1 MKPAEYHNW
10 YETVR
15 GRWIGEVEFRL
26 VRRLLDA
33 KPAES
38 VLDVG
43 CGTGFFT
50 HRFAR
55 AGAKVTGLDPNIEW
69 LAFAA
74 AQAGTDENYVAG
86 RAERLPFPDRSFD
99 HAVSIAAL
107 CFLDDPRRGLTEML
121 RVARRRF
128 AVGLLNRSSTLYF
141 EKGRHGGSGA
151 YRGAHWY
158 TPAEVG
164 GFFDGLNVA
173 RLSVRTAIFDARGNA
188 FARAAERLLPNA
200 LPWGAFV
207 VVAGDVAGAIDTSRF
222 GRVIFK

>member
-1 MKPAEYHNW
+1 MEPADYHRW
-10 YETVR
+10 YETAR

-26 VRRLLDA
+26 VRRLLDPR
-33 KPAES
+33 PAES

-43 CGTGFFT
+43 CGTGYFT

-55 AGAKVTGLDPNIEW
+55 AAAKVTGVDPNIEW
-69 LAFAA
+69 LTFAA
-74 AQAGTDENYVAG
+74 TQAGPDESYVAG

-107 CFLDDPRRGLTEML
+107 CFMDDPSAGFTEML

-141 EKGRHGGSGA
+141 EKGRHGGTGA
-151 YRGAHWY
+151 YRGARWY
-158 TPAEVG
+158 TPAGVG
-164 GFFDGLNVA
+164 AFFDGLNVP
-173 RLSVRTAIFDARGNA
+173 RLSIRTAVFDARGGA
-188 FARAAERLLPNA
+188 LARAAERLLPNT

-207 VVAGDVAGAIDTSRF
+207 VVAGDAVAAR
-222 GRVIFK
+222 K

>member
-1 MKPAEYHNW
+1 VEPAEYHNW

-15 GRWIGEVEFRL
+15 GRWIGGVEFRL
-26 VRRLLDA
+26 VQRLLDA
-33 KPAES
+33 KTAES

-43 CGTGFFT
+43 CGTGYFT
-50 HRFAR
+50 RRFAR
-55 AGAKVTGLDPNIEW
+55 AGGKMTGLDPNIEW
-69 LAFAA
+69 LGFAA
-74 AQAGTDENYVAG
+74 ARAGTDERYVGG

-107 CFLDDPRRGLTEML
+107 CFLDDPRPGLTEML

-158 TPAEVG
+158 TPTEIV
-164 GFFDGLNVA
+164 GFFNGLNVA
-173 RLSVRTAIFDARGNA
+173 RLSVRTAVFNARAGA
-188 FARAAERLLPNA
+188 FARAAERLLPNT

-207 VVAGDVAGAIDTSRF
+207 VVAGDAAVA
-222 GRVIFK
+222 KQ